1 MCAAWAWHG
10 IRVQPGWAQLVW
22 MSYLSLCFVRKLTS
36 CEFAAEP
43 SIWPRLSGDDS
54 LAERELAGAAAL
66 LWRQMLRASPRLS
79 GDHHCFLWAPLCLV
93 VWSVPLITACLPAF
107 SPQAAKALIKFESPS
122 HHSLALWLDAP
133 RGRISVVCA
142 FFPRVSRPFV
152 YLLGV
157 RGLSEW
163 CNSISGALFWS
174 TVVAKVCECFSFMW
188 RNLASSFSP
197 SVETLPLALHS
208 RNQNAMRNVNHNC
221 NQRQKDHHSYS
232 PVTQQSHI

>member
-122 HHSLALWLDAP
+122 HHSLALWLVAP
-133 RGRISVVCA
+133 RGRISVVA
-142 FFPRVSRPFV
+142 PFFFHGCRARLFTYWECEACLNGAIPF
-152 YLLGV
+152 L
-157 RGLSEW
+157 
-163 CNSISGALFWS
+163 ALFWC
-174 TVVAKVCECFSFMW
+174 TVVVKVCECFSFMRKKKIW
-188 RNLASSFSP
+188 ILVFLLLLKRCLVSSRGR
-197 SVETLPLALHS
+197 TALRCLHGIKTH
-208 RNQNAMRNVNHNC
+208 AYC
-221 NQRQKDHHSYS
+221 K
-232 PVTQQSHI
+232 TQL